1 MPTYEYRC
9 PKGHEFELFQRM
21 SDEPRAACPECG
33 KTAQRLLSGGAGL
46 IFKGEG
52 FYITDYRSEEYKK
65 AASSDKEAAS
75 PKEKVS
81 GGDSGGK
88 SSAGAGSA
96 EAGSGSGDGSGGGG
110 SDRAGSDGGG
120 SDGGSSRSKGASSD
134 ASGVSGGS
142 KSSDAGKSSSSE
154 A

>member
-75 PKEKVS
+75 PKKKAS
-81 GGDSGGK
+81 SADSGEK
-88 SSAGAGSA
+88 SSADAGSSD
-96 EAGSGSGDGSGGGG
+96 GSESGGRSGGG
-110 SDRAGSDGGG
+110 SSDGA
-120 SDGGSSRSKGASSD
+120 SNKPKGASSD
-134 ASGVSGGS
+134 APGASGGS
-142 KSSDAGKSSSSE
+142 KSSDAGKSTPSE
-154 A
+154 T

>member
-81 GGDSGGK
+81 SGDSKQK

-96 EAGSGSGDGSGGGG
+96 EAGRGSGGGG

-134 ASGVSGGS
+134 AFGVSGGS
-142 KSSDAGKSSSSE
+142 KSSDAGESSSSE